1 MATRFT
7 MVYTAASL
15 PFSPSLLVGAATN
28 AIGKGAR
35 GTCHKLPQLPLGS
48 LWDPSGIP
56 LGYLWDPSGISSIYS
71 MLYSIVTSTSV
82 CECAGARVLIV
93 TWSFIFTRWL
103 MTVRPHHTLA
113 HLTPGS
119 WFSWSDFEDRQ
130 KSRLMLVEV
139 VSWSPLS
146 ES

>member
-7 MVYTAASL
+7 MVCTAASL

-56 LGYLWDPSGISSIYS
+56 GISSIYS

-82 CECAGARVLIV
+82 
-93 TWSFIFTRWL
+93 
-103 MTVRPHHTLA
+103 
-113 HLTPGS
+113 
-119 WFSWSDFEDRQ
+119 
-130 KSRLMLVEV
+130 
-139 VSWSPLS
+139 
-146 ES
+146 